1 MKNNKGFT
9 LIELVAVIILVGL
22 IALIITPKITKVLKT
37 QKMNIF
43 KESVEGIVKAV
54 KEDAVNNASFNSTT
68 TSNYRAYIY
77 DGTGLY
83 LTVAGNKAA
92 DADIKISGNID
103 NGQGTVVVTKDS
115 DVVLAVYNDKFC
127 AKKNADDTSITV
139 ENYSGT
145 CVNDEIDIPEATS
158 CFIYENNPD
167 NTLTI
172 TGYNYNDTSCS
183 KDLVIPNRINGKL
196 VSKLASFAFV
206 DAEVKIVDYSEND
219 ENGKIHY
226 YTEYA
231 SNFHDDKEVVDV
243 ATFNAADITGKRCF
257 TDTDENTSVSVDVN
271 YVHTA
276 GDGYYGCS
284 FQMPGGPDSG
294 MLNNYKFTSID
305 FSHATALTKIPFG
318 LIPFSSVGSVSIG
331 DYITE
336 IGTMAFT
343 KNYINSLAIPKNI
356 ITISDFAFQEN
367 QINNVD
373 FTNAQNLKTIKTG
386 AFCENNINSVNIHDL
401 NNLESIGGG
410 WWGAFEENQITSVT
424 LKNLPS
430 LTNIGNIEDEYGPF
444 NYNNI
449 STLVLDNIP
458 NLKVFGGQAFYSN
471 NLSAVTLPSTIT
483 TLGPSAFADNS
494 LTAIVMPNSLTTI
507 GDNAFSEN
515 NISSITFPNNITSLG
530 DGVFS
535 QNALTSITIPST
547 ITTLGDGAF
556 ADNSLTEIVIPDS
569 VTTIGEYAFSENSIA
584 SVTFSNAITSIGAG
598 VFYKNA
604 LTSLTIPSTITT
616 IGDKAFSENALT
628 SLTIPNTVT
637 SIGPNAFSKNA
648 ITSVTIPTSV
658 TSIGDSAFY
667 QNQLS
672 SIAIPNNVTNIGI
685 SAFQY
690 NNILQGSATI
700 DNASANVTLG
710 ANAFINNGA
719 DRLTVITP
727 VFLR

>member
-172 TGYNYNDTSCS
+172 TGYNYNDISCS

-343 KNYINSLAIPKNI
+343 KNYINSLTIPKNI

-367 QINNVD
+367 QINNID
-373 FTNAQNLKTIKTG
+373 FTNAQNLKVIKTG

-410 WWGAFEENQITSVT
+410 WWGAFEENAITSVT

-430 LTNIGNIEDEYGPF
+430 LTNIGNVEDEYGPF

-449 STLVLDNIP
+449 STLVFDNVP
-458 NLKVFGGQAFYSN
+458 KLKIFGGQAFYSN

-483 TLGPSAFADNS
+483 SLGYNAFADNK
-494 LTAIVMPNSLTTI
+494 
-507 GDNAFSEN
+507 
-515 NISSITFPNNITSLG
+515 
-530 DGVFS
+530 
-535 QNALTSITIPST
+535 
-547 ITTLGDGAF
+547 
-556 ADNSLTEIVIPDS
+556 LTEIVIPDS

-584 SVTFSNAITSIGAG
+584 SVTFPNNITSLGEG
-598 VFYKNA
+598 VFSQNA
-604 LTSLTIPSTITT
+604 LTSITIPSTITT
-616 IGDKAFSENALT
+616 IEDKTFSGNALT

-637 SIGPNAFSKNA
+637 SIGPNAFSYNLL
-648 ITSVTIPTSV
+648 TSVTIPTSV
-658 TSIGDSAFY
+658 TSIGYSAFY
-667 QNQLS
+667 QNQLP
-672 SIAIPNNVTNIGI
+672 SIVIPNSVTNIGY

-700 DNASANVTLG
+700 DNLSANVTLG
-710 ANAFINNGA
+710 ANVFDNNGA
-719 DRLTVITP
+719 DRLTIITP
-727 VFLR
+727 VFSQ

>member
-305 FSHATALTKIPFG
+305 FSHATALTKIPSG

-343 KNYINSLAIPKNI
+343 KNYINSLPIPKNI

-367 QINNVD
+367 QINNID

-410 WWGAFEENQITSVT
+410 WWGAFEENAITSVT

-430 LTNIGNIEDEYGPF
+430 LTNIGNVEDEYGPF

-449 STLVLDNIP
+449 STLVFDNVP
-458 NLKVFGGQAFYSN
+458 KLKIFGGQAFYSN

-483 TLGPSAFADNS
+483 SLGYNAFADNK
-494 LTAIVMPNSLTTI
+494 
-507 GDNAFSEN
+507 
-515 NISSITFPNNITSLG
+515 
-530 DGVFS
+530 
-535 QNALTSITIPST
+535 
-547 ITTLGDGAF
+547 
-556 ADNSLTEIVIPDS
+556 LTEIVIPDS
-569 VTTIGEYAFSENSIA
+569 VTTIGEYAFSENSITSVTFPNNITSLGEGVFSQNALTSITIPSTITTIGEYAFSENSIA
-584 SVTFSNAITSIGAG
+584 SVTFPNTITSIGAG
-598 VFYKNA
+598 AFYQNA
-604 LTSLTIPSTITT
+604 IASLTIPSTITT
-616 IGDKAFSENALT
+616 IEDKTFSGNALT

-637 SIGPNAFSKNA
+637 SIGPNAFSYNLL
-648 ITSVTIPTSV
+648 TSVTIPTSV
-658 TSIGDSAFY
+658 TSIGYSAFY
-667 QNQLS
+667 QNQLP
-672 SIAIPNNVTNIGI
+672 SIVIPNSVTNIGY

-700 DNASANVTLG
+700 DNLSANVTLG
-710 ANAFINNGA
+710 ANVFDNNGA
-719 DRLTVITP
+719 DRLTIITP
-727 VFLR
+727 VFSQ